1 MREIMPGAR
10 EQLEIIRSGTDE
22 IVPEDELLKKLER
35 SVAEGRPLRI
45 KQGFDP
51 TAPDIHLGHAVGL
64 RKLRQFQD
72 LGHTIVLIVGD
83 YTGMVGD
90 PSDRS
95 ATRPRLT
102 HEQVARNAET
112 YLDQFFR
119 ILDRQRTE
127 VRRNGEWFQPMS
139 FEAVMDLAS
148 RFTIARV
155 LERDDFAKRFREQ
168 KPISLHELFYPIM
181 QGYDSV
187 QIRSDVEIGATEQ
200 KFNLLVG
207 RQLQQEFGQEPQVIL
222 TLPILVGVDGKS
234 RMSKSLGNYIGITE
248 APATI
253 FGKLMSIPDAVVL
266 HYYTLTTPLS
276 PADLKKVVVRLQS
289 GGSAP
294 RDVKAEL
301 AEMVVSMYHGPESGR
316 SARAEFD
323 RVFREG
329 GLPDEIPEVRVPAAP
344 QGIWIV
350 QLLAETSLVP
360 SRGEARRMVRQG
372 AVSVDGEVI
381 TTEEAVVP
389 LEAGT
394 SRLLRVGKRRFLRIV
409 PDGGNRGA

>member
-1 MREIMPGAR
+1 
-10 EQLEIIRSGTDE
+10 
-22 IVPEDELLKKLER
+22 
-35 SVAEGRPLRI
+35 
-45 KQGFDP
+45 
-51 TAPDIHLGHAVGL
+51 
-64 RKLRQFQD
+64 
-72 LGHTIVLIVGD
+72 
-83 YTGMVGD
+83 
-90 PSDRS
+90 
-95 ATRPRLT
+95 
-102 HEQVARNAET
+102 
-112 YLDQFFR
+112 
-119 ILDRQRTE
+119 
-127 VRRNGEWFQPMS
+127 
-139 FEAVMDLAS
+139 
-148 RFTIARV
+148 
-155 LERDDFAKRFREQ
+155 
-168 KPISLHELFYPIM
+168 
-181 QGYDSV
+181 
-187 QIRSDVEIGATEQ
+187 
-200 KFNLLVG
+200 
-207 RQLQQEFGQEPQVIL
+207 
-222 TLPILVGVDGKS
+222 
-234 RMSKSLGNYIGITE
+234 
-248 APATI
+248 
-253 FGKLMSIPDAVVL
+253 MSIPDAVVL

-394 SRLLRVGKRRFLRIV
+394 SRLIRVGKRRFLRIV